1 MTCEPLTTHADLR
14 PQSANDSPLGVV
26 VHVTEADPE
35 RFTRL
40 LRNAANLRADLGPE
54 PAIELVVHG
63 PAVALLLVGSP
74 LREQI
79 AALPEITACA
89 CANSLR
95 SLERTVEDL
104 LPDVHVVPSGVGWVV
119 RRQQQGW
126 SYVRL

>member
-1 MTCEPLTTHADLR
+1 MTCEPLSAHADLG
-14 PQSANDSPLGVV
+14 PPASNGTAWGVV

-40 LRNAANLRADLGPE
+40 LRNAVNLRTDLGPG
-54 PAIELVVHG
+54 PAIDLVVHG

-79 AALPEITACA
+79 AALPGISARA
-89 CANSLR
+89 CANSLQ
-95 SLERTVEDL
+95 SLEHTEADL